1 MHEKRFSGGL
11 QTIQQQSCVLKY
23 NCTSLFLLRNT
34 LEYIRYFGI
43 SNIDIFPHCE
53 NSTGVGNVFSIDFE
67 CKIHHLSYIVNIKK
81 KDDIIFCM
89 IDDLLK

>member
-1 MHEKRFSGGL
+1 MKRDFLGDYRQYSSSHVYSN
-11 QTIQQQSCVLKY
+11 TIAHLF
-23 NCTSLFLLRNT
+23 FLLRNT

-43 SNIDIFPHCE
+43 SNIDIFTHCE